1 MVKGFILGAMVGGI
15 VMWMWHDSLQKYA
28 DNSFEPVRSKAG
40 DVLWTVQQ
48 KSEGLLD
55 GAKERVSA
63 TLESARNRIRP
74 VAAGT

>member
-15 VMWMWHDSLQKYA
+15 AMWMWHDSLQEYA
-28 DNSFEPVRSKAG
+28 EHNFAPVRSKAG

-55 GAKERVSA
+55 SAKERVS
-63 TLESARNRIRP
+63 TRLESARNRIRP
-74 VAAGT
+74 AAAAT

>member
-1 MVKGFILGAMVGGI
+1 MVKGFILGATVGGI
-15 VMWMWHDSLQKYA
+15 VMWMWHDSLREYA
-28 DNSFEPVRSKAG
+28 EKNFEPVRSTAG

-74 VAAGT
+74 AAAGT